1 MDNIC
6 LTDEERQEIIK
17 YGLERGKVDI
27 LFFGF
32 VMFVGIVLD
41 IVWQG
46 LIFWLS
52 FCSIRRYAG
61 GYHADTQKKC
71 SIISAVVVVLVFLCI
86 KYWRVNHLIGI
97 LLQLSCYIVIT
108 ILAPVDNKN
117 RVLDSIERSKFR
129 SNTIILST
137 IFCVFSLFLYWNKYM
152 NVVIPIMMA
161 YVVLAFSLI
170 AGVGKRFFE
179 KLKEKKTDID
189 TKKVLI

>member
-46 LIFWLS
+46 LIFLLS

-137 IFCVFSLFLYWNKYM
+137 IFCVFSLFLYWNKCMY
-152 NVVIPIMMA
+152 VFIPILMA

-179 KLKEKKTDID
+179 KLKDEKN
-189 TKKVLI
+189 